1 MWRHC
6 MVNRPLEAAVKRTG
20 KGKYTMTNSGFAPVL
35 ALLAGAYVGSALAAD
50 VPKEGS
56 YDIKTC
62 FTRNVTR
69 IDYSATHF
77 VYSYEETGTSI
88 SNPPGGMFDREVIR
102 CVGMVASFDGKRTGG
117 SVCEGLAK
125 DGDKRLTQFRYDS
138 DGKLVRD
145 AVAGTGKYDGL
156 VTVGTTR
163 DAGPPVE
170 MKTGP
175 VQLCIQQN
183 GTYKLR

>member
-1 MWRHC
+1 M
-6 MVNRPLEAAVKRTG
+6 NRCLRIFPLVIAFVGAA
-20 KGKYTMTNSGFAPVL
+20 SGFVL
-35 ALLAGAYVGSALAAD
+35 GADL
-50 VPKEGS
+50 PKEGS

-69 IDYSATHF
+69 IDYSVTHF
-77 VYSYEETGTSI
+77 AYSYEETGTSI
-88 SNPPGGMFDREVIR
+88 SSPPGSMFDNEVIR

-138 DGKLVRD
+138 DGKLVRE
-145 AVAGTGKYDGL
+145 AVAGTGKYNDL

-170 MKTGP
+170 MKTGT

-183 GTYKLR
+183 GTYKLK